1 MSQSS
6 GTLFVVAT
14 PIGHREDISAR
25 ALDTLRS
32 VDLIAAEDT
41 RNSGQ
46 LMQHYGIRTPLTALH
61 EHNERSASATL
72 IQKMQSGSSVALVS
86 DAGTPAISDPGAL
99 LVEEAMA
106 AGIRVVPIPGP
117 SALTTLLSVSGFS
130 ARHFFFYGFLPVKAG
145 ARARELEGL
154 KGLQATLVFYEA
166 PHRIQDCL
174 AALAE
179 VLGGE
184 RRVVIGR
191 ELTKLFETV
200 HKTTLA
206 GALPWIEAD
215 PNRQRGEFVL
225 AVEGASQPADT
236 DPSRYD
242 ALLLALLEKL
252 SLGDAVRIAMQV
264 TGTGRKLLYER
275 ALQLT
280 QGTRG

>member
-32 VDLIAAEDT
+32 VQLIAAEDT
-41 RNSGQ
+41 RNSGL

-61 EHNERSASATL
+61 EHNERSLTATL
-72 IQKMQSGSSVALVS
+72 VQKLQSGLSIALIS

-99 LVEEAMA
+99 LVDEALTQ
-106 AGIRVVPIPGP
+106 GIRVVPIPGP
-117 SALTTLLSVSGFS
+117 SAVTTLLSASGFS

-145 ARARELEGL
+145 ARARELETL

-166 PHRIQDCL
+166 PHRIRECL

-179 VLGGE
+179 VLGE
-184 RRVVIGR
+184 ARRIVIGR

-200 HKTTLA
+200 HRTTLA
-206 GALPWIEAD
+206 ESLLWIDAD
-215 PNRQRGEFVL
+215 LNHQRGEFAL
-225 AVEGASQPADT
+225 AVEGAQQPT
-236 DPSRYD
+236 DQDPARHD
-242 ALLLALLEKL
+242 ALLLMLLEKL
-252 SLGDAVRIAMQV
+252 SVGDAVRMAMQI
-264 TGTGRKLLYER
+264 TGTGRKMLYER
-275 ALQLT
+275 ALKLT
-280 QGTRG
+280 QG

>member
-1 MSQSS
+1 MSQPS
-6 GTLFVVAT
+6 GTLFIVAT

-25 ALDTLRS
+25 ALETLRT

-41 RNSGQ
+41 RNSGL
-46 LMQHYGIRTPLTALH
+46 LMQHYGIRTPLTTLH
-61 EHNERSASATL
+61 EHNERSVSSAL
-72 IQKMQSGSSVALVS
+72 MQKLQSGLSVALIS

-99 LVEEAMA
+99 LVEDAL
-106 AGIRVVPIPGP
+106 AGGLRVVPIPGP
-117 SALTTLLSVSGFS
+117 SAVTALLSVSGFS

-145 ARARELEGL
+145 ARTRELETL

-166 PHRIQDCL
+166 PHRIRDCL

-184 RRVVIGR
+184 RRIVIGR

-200 HKTTLA
+200 HRTTLTE
-206 GALPWIEAD
+206 ALLWIDAD
-215 PNRQRGEFVL
+215 PNHQRGEFVL
-225 AVEGASQPADT
+225 AVEGAQLPADQ
-236 DPSRYD
+236 DPARHD

-264 TGTGRKLLYER
+264 TGTGRKMLYER
-275 ALQLT
+275 ALKLT
-280 QGTRG
+280 QGA

>member
-1 MSQSS
+1 MSLPS
-6 GTLFVVAT
+6 GTLFIVAT

-25 ALDTLRS
+25 ALETLRT

-41 RNSGQ
+41 RNSGL

-61 EHNERSASATL
+61 EHNERSASSVL
-72 IQKMQSGSSVALVS
+72 MQKMQSGLSVALIS

-99 LVEEAMA
+99 LVEEALS
-106 AGIRVVPIPGP
+106 GGVRVVPIPGP
-117 SALTTLLSVSGFS
+117 SAVTTLLSASGFS

-145 ARARELEGL
+145 ARTRELQTL

-166 PHRIQDCL
+166 PHRIRECL
-174 AALAE
+174 TALAE

-184 RRVVIGR
+184 RRIVIGR

-200 HKTTLA
+200 HRTTLA
-206 GALPWIEAD
+206 EALPWIDAD
-215 PNRQRGEFVL
+215 PNHQRGEFVL
-225 AVEGASQPADT
+225 AVEGAEQPADQ
-236 DPSRYD
+236 DPARHD

-264 TGTGRKLLYER
+264 TGTGRKMLYER
-275 ALQLT
+275 ALKLT
-280 QGTRG
+280 QGE